1 MYLHVSKIYLPMYK
15 RTLYIFASTET
26 HIIPG
31 LLIIYHVSP
40 TPYCS
45 PFARM
50 FGQFMVLC
58 LFCGRFGRFTK
69 SRLQDCLLPR
79 DCGLHAACFGFFF
92 CKGVQEWTWSFP
104 ELCYQS
110 LVTGLGSLES
120 DIKT

>member
-92 CKGVQEWTWSFP
+92 VKESRSGPGVSQNCATNPWSI
-104 ELCYQS
+104 
-110 LVTGLGSLES
+110 GSLES